1 MLAPLLRV
9 IKEATPHEFV
19 RHEVTMTCRQAALIP
34 RADQD
39 DDLRFSRFRLVLSW
53 GVALAACLL
62 IWWAV
67 VRGIIAL
74 IAVIR

>member
-1 MLAPLLRV
+1 MLAPLLKV
-9 IKEATPHEFV
+9 SKETASHDSVP
-19 RHEVTMTCRQAALIP
+19 HEVTMTCRRAAFIP
-34 RADQD
+34 RADQG

-53 GVALAACLL
+53 GVALAFCLL

>member
-1 MLAPLLRV
+1 MLAPLFKDNNETAPYDV
-9 IKEATPHEFV
+9 V
-19 RHEVTMTCRQAALIP
+19 RHEVTLTCRRAAFIP
-34 RADQD
+34 QADQG

-53 GVALAACLL
+53 SIALAVSLL

>member
-1 MLAPLLRV
+1 MLAPLLKDN
-9 IKEATPHEFV
+9 KETAPHYVV
-19 RHEVTMTCRQAALIP
+19 RHEVTMACRRAAFIP
-34 RADQD
+34 RADQS
-39 DDLRFSRFRLVLSW
+39 DDLRFSRFHLVLSW
-53 GVALAACLL
+53 GVALAASLL

>member
-1 MLAPLLRV
+1 VA
-9 IKEATPHEFV
+9 F
-19 RHEVTMTCRQAALIP
+19 IP
-34 RADQD
+34 QADQGN
-39 DDLRFSRFRLVLSW
+39 DDLYFSRFRLVLSW
-53 GVALAACLL
+53 SIALAVSLL